1 MRRPGSITFSFLCCA
16 HPGHPAQSQYLYYPV
31 YAVQCVR
38 RMNPA
43 RGNPEGTAASRQTSK
58 PNRLVRE
65 KSPYL
70 LQHAYNPVDW
80 YPWGEEAFERAKAD
94 NKPVFLSI
102 GYSTCHWCHV
112 MAHESFEDPQIAKL
126 LSDVFV
132 CIKVDREERPDID
145 QIYMTAAHMLTG
157 RGGWP
162 LTIIMTPEKKP
173 FFAASYIP
181 KESRYG
187 MTGLLDL
194 IPRIHKAW
202 ISQRDT
208 LEEAGD
214 QVLESITRAA
224 SVPGR
229 EGLNERTLAKAYN
242 TLLQSFDGLHG
253 GFGSAPKFPT
263 PHNLS
268 FLLRYGRRGAAE
280 PAHSMVEKTLHA
292 MRQGGIYDQVGF
304 GFHRYST
311 DAEWFVPHFEKM
323 LYDQALLV
331 TAYVEG
337 YLALGDEE
345 LRRTAEETIT
355 YVLRDMTDPG
365 GGFYAAEDADSEGVE
380 GKFYLWTMDEIRNL
394 LGEEDGDRFSRIFDV
409 KEAGNFRVEATGERT
424 GENILRMRRS
434 LSIRVAEL
442 GMPEDELRSFVE
454 SARQKLFAARQ
465 QRVRPLKDDKI
476 LTDWNGLMIAALAK
490 AARAFGS
497 SEYQEAAERAASF
510 ILSRLRRPDGRLLHR
525 YRDGEAGIAATAD
538 DYAFLIWGL
547 RELYETTFDVGYLT
561 TALELQNDML
571 VHYLDAENGGFY
583 MTADDEADVP
593 IRQKEVYDGA
603 MPSANSVAVTNLL
616 TLGRMT
622 AHLGFEEA
630 AYLAIQVFSGTIGS
644 MPAAYTF
651 FLMAVDFAAGPSY
664 EVIITGTP
672 GADDTEA
679 MIRTIR
685 SGFTPNAVLL
695 FRPAGEETPPIAAV
709 APFTR
714 DAVPIEGRA
723 TAYVCTNYACD
734 IPTTDIGEMLD
745 LLALPKPPEPII

>member
-1 MRRPGSITFSFLCCA
+1 
-16 HPGHPAQSQYLYYPV
+16 
-31 YAVQCVR
+31 
-38 RMNPA
+38 MNPA
-43 RGNPEGTAASRQTSK
+43 RGNPEGTGAPRQASR

-70 LQHAYNPVDW
+70 LQHAYNPVNW
-80 YPWGEEAFERAKAD
+80 YPWSEEAFERAKGD
-94 NKPVFLSI
+94 NKPIFLSI

-112 MAHESFEDPQIAKL
+112 MAHESFEDPQVAKL
-126 LSDVFV
+126 LNDVFV
-132 CIKVDREERPDID
+132 CIKVDREERPDLD
-145 QIYMTAAHMLTG
+145 QIYMAAAHLLTG

-162 LTIIMTPEKKP
+162 LTIMMTPEKKP

-202 ISQRDT
+202 ISQRET

-214 QVLESITRAA
+214 QVLENITRAA
-224 SVPGR
+224 STPGR
-229 EGLNERTLAKAYN
+229 VGPDARTLAEAYN

-253 GFGSAPKFPT
+253 GFGNAPKFPT

-268 FLLRYGRRGAAE
+268 FLLRYGRRGDAK
-280 PAHSMVEKTLHA
+280 PAYSMVEKTLHA
-292 MRQGGIYDQVGF
+292 MRQGGIYDHIGF

-331 TAYVEG
+331 MAYVEG
-337 YLALGDEE
+337 YLALGDEDF
-345 LRRTAEETIT
+345 RRTAEETIA

-380 GKFYLWTMDEIRNL
+380 GKFYLWTKNEILDL
-394 LGEEDGDRFSRIFDV
+394 LGEEDGNRFARIFDV
-409 KEAGNFRVEATGERT
+409 KEAGNVRDEAAGEKTGS
-424 GENILRMRRS
+424 NILRMRRS
-434 LSIRVAEL
+434 LAVRAAEL
-442 GMPEDELRSFVE
+442 AIPEDELRRFIE
-454 SARQKLFAARQ
+454 SARRKLFAARQ
-465 QRVRPLKDDKI
+465 QRVHPQKDDKI
-476 LTDWNGLMIAALAK
+476 LTDWNGLMVAALAK
-490 AARAFGS
+490 AARAFDS
-497 SEYQEAAERAASF
+497 SEYLEAAERAASF
-510 ILSRLRRPDGRLLHR
+510 VLSRLRRPDGRLLHR

-547 RELYETTFDVGYLT
+547 RELYETSFDVGYLT
-561 TALELQNDML
+561 TALDLQKDML
-571 VHYLDAENGGFY
+571 LHYLDVENGGFY
-583 MTADDEADVP
+583 MTAGDEADLPV
-593 IRQKEVYDGA
+593 RQKVVYDGA
-603 MPSANSVAVTNLL
+603 LPSANSVAVLNLL
-616 TLGRMT
+616 ILGRMT
-622 AHLGFEEA
+622 AHLEFEEA
-630 AYLAIQVFSGTIGS
+630 ALLAMQAFSGAIRS

-651 FLMAVDFAAGPSY
+651 FLIAVDFAAGPNY

-672 GADDTEA
+672 GANDTES
-679 MIRTIR
+679 MIRALR

-695 FRPAGEETPPIAAV
+695 FRPAGEESPPIGAV

-714 DAVPIEGRA
+714 DAVPLEDRA

-745 LLALPKPPEPII
+745 LLTPSKPPEPVV